1 MFFCCIK
8 SSLKQVQ
15 LLIFVLKEL
24 HIFLQIIFSHLLFLM
39 LCIADLIGFDIS
51 SLFFWIKTGLY
62 CGFIRGISNRSLIVL
77 IWINGLIIILIFCLI
92 RILVVPEKFLL
103 NIITITL
110 WVHKEAI
117 IVGEILGTCTFKMAN
132 TLLIHLCCLPL
143 VLIYISVYLKWSF
156 TLVECIFRSIMMFMI
171 LGLLMIILENRVLVN
186 RRNFVQVLMITL
198 IFVCIFTTKN
208 ALFRLASLNDL
219 HQLINLL
226 VHNLIHL

>member
-1 MFFCCIK
+1 MRNVLIRSRIVKIMIILCLSNQCRWKTSNLLSVWELKSTLNILINRLFSFLIERLVFFCCIK

-92 RILVVPEKFLL
+92 RILVVPEKFFI
-103 NIITITL
+103 NIIFYPIP
-110 WVHKEAI
+110 
-117 IVGEILGTCTFKMAN
+117 N
-132 TLLIHLCCLPL
+132 
-143 VLIYISVYLKWSF
+143 YISCGSNNF
-156 TLVECIFRSIMMFMI
+156 FSII
-171 LGLLMIILENRVLVN
+171 YK
-186 RRNFVQVLMITL
+186 ITPS
-198 IFVCIFTTKN
+198 ISCM
-208 ALFRLASLNDL
+208 
-219 HQLINLL
+219 
-226 VHNLIHL
+226 